1 MAAAQK
7 KVIVRLKGHS
17 LAWGYLPQNDF
28 LDDGQVHL
36 IEVDARSKQFSINDI
51 VAIFYV
57 KDFNL
62 DDSVDPERLGR
73 RNYPLRPRGQG
84 LWLRLEFHE
93 MSPLEGLLH
102 FDLYFLD
109 ELLQTTGLF
118 LTPPD
123 GHSNTHRLFV
133 PRTSIRTLEVL
144 GWVSS
149 PSRKLAAKT
158 AKQAA
163 LALQAGLFGP
173 QD

>member
-7 KVIVRLKGHS
+7 KVVVRMNGGS
-17 LAWGYLPQNDF
+17 LAWGYLPQSDF
-28 LDDGQVHL
+28 LANGNVDL
-36 IEVDARSKQFSINDI
+36 IEVDARAKHLPISKI

-62 DDSVDPERLGR
+62 NDRADPERLGR
-73 RNYPLRPRGQG
+73 RSFPIRPRGEG
-84 LWLRLEFHE
+84 LWIRLEFHE
-93 MSPLEGLLH
+93 MPPLEGLLH
-102 FDLYFLD
+102 LDLSFLD
-109 ELLQTTGLF
+109 DLLQTSGLF

-123 GHSNTHRLFV
+123 RHSNTLRLFV
-133 PRTSIRTLEVL
+133 PRSSIRTFEVL

-149 PSRKLAAKT
+149 PTRTLAAKT

-163 LALQAGLFGP
+163 LALQAGLFEQ